1 MKEVTLR
8 IPDKK
13 LSFFMDLMQQL
24 GFEVLE
30 DVNIPEEHQAMVR
43 ERIKKS
49 TQNPE
54 RLMDWDAVKD
64 NLSFD

>member
-8 IPDKK
+8 IPDTK

-30 DVNIPEEHQAMVR
+30 DINIPKGQQAIV
-43 ERIKKS
+43 KKRMATS
-49 TQNPE
+49 AQNPK
-54 RLMDWDAVKD
+54 RLVDWEKAKETF
-64 NLSFD
+64 NFD